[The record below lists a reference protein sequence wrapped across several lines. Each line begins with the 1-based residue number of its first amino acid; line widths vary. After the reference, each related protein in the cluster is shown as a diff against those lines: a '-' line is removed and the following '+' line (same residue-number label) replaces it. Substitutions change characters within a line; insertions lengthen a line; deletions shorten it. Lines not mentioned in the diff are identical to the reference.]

1 MNIVYV
7 VHRPLVRRGDEW
19 CEKFPNLEA
28 LASEFGEVEYLLTE
42 PHVADRGPLIRTM
55 QKKLKDFTEDDYL
68 LPVGSPVAIMAATM
82 VAARMTH
89 GFVRVLDY
97 DKRAQRYFETELDDV

>member
-1 MNIVYV
+1 MSTVYV
-7 VHRPLVRRGDEW
+7 VHRPLIKREQEW
-19 CEKFPNLEA
+19 VEKFPHLES

-42 PHVADRGPLIRTM
+42 PHIADRGPLIRTM
-55 QKKLKDFTEDDYL
+55 QHKLKDFTEDDYL

-97 DKRAQRYFETELDDV
+97 DKWAQRYFETELDDG